1 MAKILVFA
9 SILFVCCS
17 GIAGQSTTIS
27 FDEYGF
33 SMAKPDGW
41 YQVEK
46 RVLDDSISQ
55 LDLSNPA
62 REKLKADDDDSQ
74 LLFLF
79 TRWVPDSKRGVN
91 PKIEARLI
99 PTGLHR
105 ALSFAEFQPAITK
118 AFLSFDA
125 GRINYF
131 FLKEPTAIDIDG
143 GKGVYQISRFTIRTN
158 KRTEYT
164 IRSRTLAIPY
174 KTYYFQI
181 SFVDEFG
188 GEDCSAVF
196 DELVKSIKIS
206 NHI

>member
-1 MAKILVFA
+1 MAKLLVFA
-9 SILFVCCS
+9 AFLFVCCLEVV
-17 GIAGQSTTIS
+17 GQTATIS
-27 FDEYGF
+27 IGEYGF

-41 YQVEK
+41 FQVEK
-46 RVLDDSISQ
+46 KVLDDSISQ
-55 LDLSNPA
+55 LDISNNA
-62 REKLKADDDDSQ
+62 REKLKYDDSDST

-79 TRWVPDSKRGVN
+79 TRYVPDSKRGVN

-99 PTGLHR
+99 PTGLKR
-105 ALSFAEFQPAITK
+105 SLSFEEFQPAITK

-131 FLKEPTAIDIDG
+131 FLQEPTAIDVMG
-143 GKGVYQISRFTIRTN
+143 GKGVYQISKFTIRTSA
-158 KRTEYT
+158 RTEYT

-188 GEDCSAVF
+188 GEDCTAVF

-206 NHI
+206 NHN

>member
-9 SILFVCCS
+9 AFLLVGCL
-17 GIAGQSTTIS
+17 GVVGQTATIS
-27 FDEYGF
+27 IGEYGF

-46 RVLDDSISQ
+46 KVLDDSISQ
-55 LDLSNPA
+55 LDLSNTA
-62 REKLKADDDDSQ
+62 REKLKYDDSDST

-79 TRWVPDSKRGVN
+79 TRYVPDSKRGVN

-99 PTGLHR
+99 PTGLKR
-105 ALSFAEFQPAITK
+105 ALTFAEFQPAITK

-125 GRINYF
+125 GRINYL
-131 FLKEPTAIDIDG
+131 FLKEPAAIDING

-158 KRTEYT
+158 QRTEYT

>member
-1 MAKILVFA
+1 
-9 SILFVCCS
+9 
-17 GIAGQSTTIS
+17 
-27 FDEYGF
+27 
-33 SMAKPDGW
+33 MAKPDGW

-46 RVLDDSISQ
+46 KVLDDSISQ
-55 LDLSNPA
+55 LDISNNA
-62 REKLKADDDDSQ
+62 REKLKYDDSDST

-79 TRWVPDSKRGVN
+79 TRYVPDSKRGVN

-99 PTGLHR
+99 PTGLKR
-105 ALSFAEFQPAITK
+105 SLSFEEFQPAITK

-125 GRINYF
+125 GRINYL
-131 FLKEPTAIDIDG
+131 FLQEPTAIDVIG

-158 KRTEYT
+158 MRTEYT

-174 KTYYFQI
+174 KTFYFQI